1 MNKLQLVSYK
11 EGLNKALKTYKAELH
26 ISSESN
32 SSGQYAAN
40 LSGRIKGIEFAL
52 ELLNDVLDNG

>member
-1 MNKLQLVSYK
+1 MNKAQIESYK
-11 EGLNKALKTYKAELH
+11 EGLNKSLKVYKAELH

-32 SSGQYAAN
+32 SSRQYSAN

-52 ELLNDVLDNG
+52 ELLSDVLDNG